1 MPYHQQVLEN
11 LRFKYNP
18 QTLQYER
25 VQDPP
30 AERLWRVGRLVALLL
45 LIAALTV
52 YIAYTFFTSPG
63 EKKYKHELE
72 VMKEE
77 YRALEARLE
86 EAIAA
91 LEQLERRDTAVYR
104 AIFEAPAPYR
114 PRLAG
119 HEQKADTVSRFAG
132 LENRTLLENL
142 SRRLSWLEGRLRIQ
156 AASMEELVSLVQQK
170 TAFVQAVP
178 AIMPVRVTDL
188 QTSIGGYGMRTDPV
202 YRTPRF
208 HTGLDFI
215 APLGRPIFATGQGTV
230 IFSGY
235 DGSGYGLH
243 VIIDHGFGFKTLYGH
258 MSRTLVKVGQK
269 VQRGEKIGL
278 IGCTGKCVGPHLHYE
293 VHRNGQPVN
302 PIHYFYGDLSPEDYE
317 KLVNS
322 VETGGQAL
330 D

>member
-1 MPYHQQVLEN
+1 MPYNQQVLEN

-30 AERLWRVGRLVALLL
+30 AERVWRLGRVVAVILM
-45 LIAALTV
+45 IVALTV

-63 EKKYKHELE
+63 EKKYKRELDM
-72 VMKEE
+72 MKEE
-77 YRALEARLE
+77 YRALEARLD
-86 EAIAA
+86 EAVAA
-91 LEQLERRDTAVYR
+91 LEQLEKRDTAVYR

-114 PRLAG
+114 PSLAG
-119 HEQKADTVSRFAG
+119 KTLNSDSMSRFAG
-132 LENRTLLENL
+132 LENRDILENL
-142 SRRLSWLEGRLRIQ
+142 SHRMNWLEGRLRIQ
-156 AASMEELVSLVQQK
+156 KASMEELMALVKQK
-170 TAFVQAVP
+170 SEFIQSVP
-178 AIMPVRVTDL
+178 AIMPVKVTDL

-215 APLGRPIFATGQGTV
+215 AALGRPVFVTGKGTV
-230 IFSGY
+230 VFAGY

-243 VIIDHGFGFKTLYGH
+243 VIVDHGFGFKTLYGH
-258 MSRTLVKVGQK
+258 LSRSLVKAGQR
-269 VQRGEKIGL
+269 VERGQKIGL

-293 VHRNGQPVN
+293 VHRNGDPVN
-302 PIHYFYGDLSPEDYE
+302 PIHYFYGDLSPEEYE
-317 KLVNS
+317 KLVSS
-322 VETGGQAL
+322 VDNAGQAL